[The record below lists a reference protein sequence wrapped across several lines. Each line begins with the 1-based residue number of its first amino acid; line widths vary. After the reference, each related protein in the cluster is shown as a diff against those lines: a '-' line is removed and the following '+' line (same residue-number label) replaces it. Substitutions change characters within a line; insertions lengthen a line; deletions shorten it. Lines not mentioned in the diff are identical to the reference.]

1 MLHYNVWFSY
11 KAEINE
17 NIELEKVRV
26 FLDDL
31 KSKGAIANY
40 SLLKTRAKD
49 EKGRLSKYHAPIE
62 FADNNQFDKAI
73 SSVSKIGI
81 HSGLHGI
88 MIGQIKDFI
97 VEVFDVI

>member
-11 KAEINE
+11 KANIDEQNE
-17 NIELEKVRV
+17 LNKVRT

-31 KSKGAIANY
+31 KNQGTVENY
-40 SLLKTRAKD
+40 RLLKTRAKD

-62 FADNNQFDKAI
+62 FVDNDQFNRAI
-73 SSVSKIGI
+73 SGVSKIGI

-88 MIGQIKDFI
+88 MIGQVQDFI